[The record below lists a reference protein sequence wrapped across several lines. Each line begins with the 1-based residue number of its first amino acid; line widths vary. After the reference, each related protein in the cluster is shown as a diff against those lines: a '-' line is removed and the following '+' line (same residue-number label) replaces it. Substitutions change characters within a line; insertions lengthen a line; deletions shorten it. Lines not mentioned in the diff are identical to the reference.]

1 MYKGVGDMQCYGW
14 VDSCQSIRDDI
25 TRRKPAV
32 YCFSDHYKRLTW
44 VRDTNY
50 HQYGYENRRC
60 RRIKLQSDEAIK
72 SKKDYISN
80 ACLCKCT
87 RKSDNPKLNTTNW
100 AFSLQPQISDVENNK
115 VVTGVRIANHS
126 KIIHLEIK
134 ESRIGSYKD
143 DSWKSP
149 GSLEG
154 LIRDVDYS
162 FLQPD
167 SRSINL
173 DKIVVPADYVVTG
186 VKFTKIRSTYAA
198 GQEWTLRLEVQ
209 GTKFD
214 VAARKLLKNTS
225 TWFNSDTSAA
235 PLKYYGQNR
244 IFMER
249 WDPLSPVHNDD
260 KKCIPNTYIKF
271 TTTKLNEDLGRF
283 TIPYMSTRPV
293 ELKTNRFLSGISL
306 LYKGKSG
313 YVGYIAPG
321 IHLNLNITFENNTT
335 DIIMAKENKT
345 EFFMNKDVEDVTIPN
360 ENQIESG
367 FPNDKKIAGSRMENI
382 TINTTTEES
391 IGKGYTI
398 DESRIQLTTEK
409 TNGANENSIDAKN
422 EQGNTMKAK
431 ETLEPNTTEVVVGER
446 NMRDGQN
453 TASIL
458 TRESMKNKFPTIGS
472 TESSIKDE
480 YSEINGTKEIMSIVN
495 AIEENIKERNT
506 LEITTGKENLLQKSV
521 FETNTTGA
529 TIGKG
534 NTTHAEF
541 IKVNPLGTTNKNES
555 ITKANSPAK
564 VITAGISISEGQT
577 TESVALKRSMRHK
590 LHENESPENI
600 ILDAYSDKKTT
611 VKTLSAGNAIEA
623 ITENES
629 TTIVAQLESTTAGK
643 ILSEMSVKE
652 RNKMEVISEE
662 QNMILARAIVIPSTS
677 EATTERSSM
686 TEEQTITPTTTD
698 RSVQE
703 EVYESE
709 SSDINMTD
717 EYLENDTTEEIMEAG
732 NTIEPTTE
740 NDSVTITGQSEST
753 TAEISADISLK
764 GKNEM
769 ETTSKE
775 RNMLLAGA
783 TVEPSMTET
792 STEESRITEEQ
803 TITITTT
810 DRSMQEEIYK
820 SESSDINMI
829 DAYFE
834 ISTTEEIMKV
844 GNTIEPT
851 TENESVTIT
860 GQFESTTA
868 EKILLEMSVKERNKM
883 EVTTEIQ
890 NMILVGPTVKPSMT
904 ETTPERNSMIEG
916 QTIGSTTTDRSM
928 QEEIYKSE
936 SSDINMTDEYLE
948 NDTTEE
954 IMKAENTIEPTTE
967 YQSATVGTQ
976 SEPTI
981 TEMSADISLKEKN
994 EMETTSKEQ
1003 NMLLAGATVE
1013 ASMTE
1018 TSTEESR
1025 ITGQTMT
1032 ITTTDRSMQEEIYKS
1047 ESSDINMTNGYLEN
1061 DTSEEMMEVAYSTEP
1076 TTEYQSATVG
1086 TQSEPTITEISAD
1099 ISLEEKN
1106 IMETTSEEQ
1115 NIILTGAFVKPSTT
1129 ETSTDESSTTG
1140 GKTITSTTRDRSMQ
1154 EEINKS
1160 ESSDINMIDAYLEKN
1175 TTEEIMKAEN
1185 TIVPTTENESVTI
1198 TGQSESTTAEKI
1210 LLEMSVEETNKME
1223 VTTEKQNMIL
1233 IGPTVKPSTTEA
1245 TPERN
1250 SMIEGKTIVSTT
1262 TDRST
1267 QEEIYKSESSDI
1279 NMTDGY
1285 LENDTSEEIMEAE
1298 NAIKPTTENLS
1309 VTIATQLK
1317 STTPKISVDISLE
1330 ERNIMEAT
1338 SEEQNIMLTGTY
1350 VKPSTTETSTEESRI
1365 TEGQTITITTTDRSM
1380 QEEIYKSESSD
1391 INMTNGYLENDT
1403 SEEIMEAGNA
1413 IEPTTEYQRVTIT
1426 EKSTNNIIT
1435 EATGVR
1441 KALIEEYEIDSN
1453 TSESTPGEETSTNEI
1468 MSKENT
1474 VKDPDEEETS
1484 TKVVIEETTVMVPK
1498 IMTPNTL
1505 ETITD
1510 EKNVTEGQ
1518 SMASTITN
1526 QSMGNELYTSES
1538 SDIRMLD
1545 AYSEKNK
1552 TAEFTLLGDTIETM
1566 TKNHNITIASQTKS
1580 ITVTEIP
1587 SEESV
1592 KERNKTETITEIAK
1606 TSTLDTNAEV
1616 EHMKEAQNLEENVV
1630 GKVRIDKFPKYV
1642 LKERS
1647 SVPTIENE
1655 SMTDTIEKEGMI
1667 VTEKKLTEKIINETI
1682 TAKENTAVP
1691 QSTNFNMTKEADTM
1705 NEFLISLSESSAT
1718 EAISQNELM
1727 IEKSTNDI
1735 IAEDESILVASPTT
1749 NNTMADK
1756 IIQKESIINLRTAGM
1771 NTIKAISDEKTITE
1785 KQTIDAITTE
1795 RSLKNELQTSGSSE
1809 INENTIKPTTKI
1821 ENIAIKTQS
1830 SNNSITDKTTEKTI
1844 MQNDEPAM
1852 DNSIL
1857 ESIATTG
1864 SITEKTTIVKN
1875 RKGLEI
1881 MLGENIT
1888 GHFSMLKRCRTGKS
1902 QRPRQEMSYND
1913 GGRSLRKSGSKSPK
1927 KLRVTKTEN
1936 SDKATT
1942 TISYG
1947 NNHHHHHRHHHY
1959 HRHNFIEA
1967 PQPSIH
1973 KRNLYIVSFPLI
1985 LVFNLLRTLLYQLFV
2000 VFKYIYA
2007 STGHLIRRRQAN
2019 KGQCQL
2025 EIIVRPEPST
2035 NELLAIS
2042 SVGRQDNNTVD
2053 MSQITKRTTGP
2064 GPGDPLL
2071 AKQKHHHRRAFEFI
2085 SKALKIDEE
2094 NEGHKEMAIEL
2105 YKKGIGEL
2113 EKGVAVECYGG
2124 KGEVYERAQRLHE
2137 KMRANLAMAKDRLD
2151 FLANVCSLKKL
2162 EITNDC
2168 RGGLKTTT
2176 SENCTEVYPRLRRNT
2191 AGVIHANETL
2201 MDTNNITNRH
2211 SNNTNTA
2218 NVNNGIQTQISK
2230 STQRPRSPKSNCNIR
2245 VPEASGRKLAVPGK
2259 RIAGGVMN
2267 KSQTL
2272 PRSMG
2277 RSAPILPCHRT
2288 TPIKPS
2294 GTPPSIKR
2302 QLSVPG
2308 NGSPIRRP
2316 VTPSGSSSNRGTPT
2330 RKIPILKGVD
2340 SKLAQVILDEI
2351 LEGSPAV
2358 LWDDVAGQDV
2368 AKQALQ
2374 EMVILPSIR
2383 PELFT
2388 GLRTPARGLLL
2399 FGPPGNGKTLL
2410 ARAVATQCN
2419 ATFFSIS
2426 AASLTSKYV
2435 GEGEKLVRALFA
2447 IARELQPSVIFI
2459 DEVDSLLSERRDNE
2473 HEASRRLKTEFLV
2486 EFDGLPSNPDERVLV
2501 MAATNRPQELDEAAL
2516 RRFTKRV
2523 YVTLPDLQTR
2533 IMLLKRLLAKHNDP
2547 LSAEELFEM
2556 AVLTEG
2562 YSGSDLTG
2570 LAKDAA
2576 LGPIRELNP
2585 EQVKALDLNLVRNI
2599 TLKDFLDSL
2608 KRIRRSVS
2616 PSSLAAYEK
2625 WSLEYGDVSL

>member
-1 MYKGVGDMQCYGW
+1 MDLIQLIDFQQPILIEQNEIDNNNGTLRCETFKTIKNIKPKMYKGVGDMQCYGW

-60 RRIKLQSDEAIK
+60 RRIKLESDEAIK

-100 AFSLQPQISDVENNK
+100 AFSLQPQISDIENNK

-186 VKFTKIRSTYAA
+186 VKFIKIRSTYAA

-235 PLKYYGQNR
+235 PLKYYGQNRSR

-686 TEEQTITPTTTD
+686 TEEQTKTPTTTD

-703 EVYESE
+703 EIYESE

-717 EYLENDTTEEIMEAG
+717 EYLENDTTEEIMKAG

-792 STEESRITEEQ
+792 STEESRITEGK
-803 TITITTT
+803 TTTITTT

-829 DAYFE
+829 DAHSE
-834 ISTTEEIMKV
+834 KSTTEEIMKV

-967 YQSATVGTQ
+967 NESVTITGQ
-976 SEPTI
+976 SESTTAEI
-981 TEMSADISLKEKN
+981 SADISLKEKN

-1003 NMLLAGATVE
+1003 NMWLAGATVE

-1025 ITGQTMT
+1025 ITEGQTMT
-1032 ITTTDRSMQEEIYKS
+1032 ITTTDRSMQKEIYKS

-1061 DTSEEMMEVAYSTEP
+1061 DTSEEIMEVAYSTEP

-1086 TQSEPTITEISAD
+1086 TQSEPTITEMSAD

-1115 NIILTGAFVKPSTT
+1115 NIILTGAF
-1129 ETSTDESSTTG
+1129 
-1140 GKTITSTTRDRSMQ
+1140 
-1154 EEINKS
+1154 
-1160 ESSDINMIDAYLEKN
+1160 
-1175 TTEEIMKAEN
+1175 
-1185 TIVPTTENESVTI
+1185 
-1198 TGQSESTTAEKI
+1198 
-1210 LLEMSVEETNKME
+1210 
-1223 VTTEKQNMIL
+1223 
-1233 IGPTVKPSTTEA
+1233 
-1245 TPERN
+1245 
-1250 SMIEGKTIVSTT
+1250 
-1262 TDRST
+1262 
-1267 QEEIYKSESSDI
+1267 
-1279 NMTDGY
+1279 
-1285 LENDTSEEIMEAE
+1285 EIMEAE

-1330 ERNIMEAT
+1330 EKNIMEAT
-1338 SEEQNIMLTGTY
+1338 SEEQNIMLTGTF

-1403 SEEIMEAGNA
+1403 SEEIMEAENAIKPTTENLSVTIATQSESTTTEISVDISLEEKNQTEATTEKQNKILAGATVKPSVTEATTERSSMIEGQTITSTTTVRSMQEEIYKSESSDINMIDGYLEKNTTEEITEAGNA

-1435 EATGVR
+1435 ETTGVR

-1453 TSESTPGEETSTNEI
+1453 TSESTLGEETSTNEI

-1616 EHMKEAQNLEENVV
+1616 EHMKEAQNLEANVV

-1642 LKERS
+1642 LKERP

-1864 SITEKTTIVKN
+1864 SITEKTTI
-1875 RKGLEI
+1875 
-1881 MLGENIT
+1881 
-1888 GHFSMLKRCRTGKS
+1888 S